1 MALTHERK
9 DETIEAA
16 NRQWKTQNEL
26 RWNAPDARN

>member
-9 DETIEAA
+9 DETIEA
-16 NRQWKTQNEL
+16 NRQWKTQYEL